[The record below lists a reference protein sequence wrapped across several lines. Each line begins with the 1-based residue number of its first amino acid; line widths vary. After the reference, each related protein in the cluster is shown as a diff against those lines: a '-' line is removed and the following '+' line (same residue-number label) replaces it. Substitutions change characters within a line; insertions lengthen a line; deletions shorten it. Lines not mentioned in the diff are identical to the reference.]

1 MAEKKENVYVGYTNA
16 PRVETRISFTTEE
29 LETLKQYAT
38 AKGRVYIDVLGI
50 PDKEDNRR
58 MKAFCSVYDPNSPSE
73 QQRKLEKQS
82 TNEVPFWM
90 KGKGELRLKPSSVN
104 VIVWR
109 HARQKGLSYC
119 QMPS

>member
-1 MAEKKENVYVGYTNA
+1 MAEKKESVYVGYTNA

-58 MKAFCSVYDPNSPSE
+58 MKA
-73 QQRKLEKQS
+73 
-82 TNEVPFWM
+82 
-90 KGKGELRLKPSSVN
+90 SSVN
-104 VIVWR
+104 VIV
-109 HARQKGLSYC
+109 
-119 QMPS
+119 